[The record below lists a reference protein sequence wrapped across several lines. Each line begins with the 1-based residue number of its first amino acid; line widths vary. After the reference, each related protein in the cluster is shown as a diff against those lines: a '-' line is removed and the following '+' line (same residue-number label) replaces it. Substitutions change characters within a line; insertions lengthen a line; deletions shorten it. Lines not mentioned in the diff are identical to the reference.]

1 MKYMA
6 IVLMLL
12 AGCQMQQNDETG
24 KLDKYP
30 VFPSDYVPAR
40 NLEVWLPSDYDP
52 EKPEGYAVLYMHDG
66 QNLFDTA
73 TANIG
78 EEWGVDE
85 TMSRLLR
92 EGKIRDCIVV
102 GMWCTPDR
110 MLEYTP
116 AKPYNLMIEKRLQTG
131 REEEDSVEQPGGDD
145 YLRFIVEEVKPFID
159 SVYNADPGKESTFIA
174 GSSMGGL
181 ISLYAL
187 MEYPDVFSGAAC
199 LSTHWPLRIQEN
211 SPDFVRAYVQY
222 LDERL
227 SVDNGQKI
235 YFDYGTETLDSW
247 YEPYQMI
254 IDSLMRSKGFGE
266 SNWKTLKFEGGVHN
280 EVAWRERFDIPV
292 VFLLGQR

>member
-1 MKYMA
+1 MKYTV
-6 IVLMLL
+6 IILLFL
-12 AGCQMQQNDETG
+12 AGCQMQQSGNKGRLE
-24 KLDKYP
+24 KYP
-30 VFPSDYVPAR
+30 VFPSEYVSAR
-40 NLEVWLPSDYDP
+40 NVEVWLPVDYDP
-52 EKPEGYAVLYMHDG
+52 GKPDGYAVLYMHDG

-85 TMSRLLR
+85 TMSRLIR

-102 GMWCTPDR
+102 GMWCTPER

-116 AKPYNLMIEKRLQTG
+116 AKPYNMMVEKWLQSG
-131 REEEDSVEQPGGDD
+131 GEHEIPEGEPGGDN

-159 SVYNADPGKESTFIA
+159 SVYNTNPGREGTFIV

-187 MEYPDVFSGAAC
+187 MEYPEVFSGAAC

-211 SPDFVRAYVQY
+211 SPDFVRAYARY

-227 SVDNGQKI
+227 STEKGQKI

-266 SNWKTLKFEGGVHN
+266 SNWKTLKFEGDVHN

-292 VFLLGQR
+292 VFLLGK